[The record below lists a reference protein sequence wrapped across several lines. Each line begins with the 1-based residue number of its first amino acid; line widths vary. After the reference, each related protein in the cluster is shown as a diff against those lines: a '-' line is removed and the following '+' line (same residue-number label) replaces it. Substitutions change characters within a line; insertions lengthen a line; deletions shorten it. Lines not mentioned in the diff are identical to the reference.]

1 MRSFRL
7 AVVFVCS
14 LGFSLALPSVARAQT
29 DLVGARAMGMGE
41 ALRAMATGAT
51 GPLLN
56 PAGMSL
62 MKQYVIEAQYGIRA
76 EDLNHHVFLGIVDS
90 VTAKVGAG
98 LYYSFIYGTPK
109 LGFNWAGG
117 QIDSAQLTRTG
128 HVAGLALS
136 LPFGDKFMIGLTTKY
151 MKIDTTAPLPKGTNP
166 STLTLD
172 AVNGVTFD
180 FGALLHLGKFNLAA
194 VAYNLWDHGSRE
206 TPMGLGIG
214 IGFAALPSLSIN
226 VDAVIN
232 FTGNK
237 YLKIDEVTG
246 TASFDNRTT
255 VRVGPGLEWLIKGK
269 VPLRLGYT
277 FDSALLAS
285 YLSAGLGYMSQ
296 SFAIDASYRGKVD
309 GGIENSVMIGLRIFI
324 H

>member
-1 MRSFRL
+1 MRSSRL
-7 AVVFVCS
+7 ALAFVCS
-14 LGFSLALPSVARAQT
+14 FGLCLARPGVARAQV
-29 DLVGARAMGMGE
+29 DFVGARATGMGE
-41 ALRAMATGAT
+41 ALRAMATGAA

-62 MKQYVIEAQYGIRA
+62 MKQYVIEADYGIRV
-76 EDLNHHVFLGIVDS
+76 EDLNHNVFLSIVDS
-90 VTAKVGAG
+90 VTARLGAG
-98 LYYSFIYGTPK
+98 LYYSFIHGSPK

-117 QIDSAQLTRTG
+117 QIDSAQMTRTG

-136 LPFGDKFMIGLTTKY
+136 LPFGEKFMIGLTTRY
-151 MKIDTTAPLPKGTNP
+151 MNISTTAPLPKGTNP

-172 AVNGVTFD
+172 SVNGVTFD
-180 FGALLHLGKFNLAA
+180 FGALLHLGRVNLTT

-206 TPMGLGIG
+206 TPMALGVGLGLG
-214 IGFAALPSLSIN
+214 VLPSLSIN

-237 YLKIDEVTG
+237 YLKIDPDTG
-246 TASFDNRTT
+246 KASFDNRTT

-269 VPLRLGYT
+269 VPLRAGYI

-285 YLSAGLGYMSQ
+285 YVTAGLGYMSQ
-296 SFAIDASYRGKVD
+296 SFALDVSYRGKVD
-309 GGIENSVMIGLRIFI
+309 GGIENSILVGLRVFI